1 MGNLLLIKLQVC
13 DLNFYL
19 CVIYGPNMD
28 CPEFYV
34 NLKNRLMQKENLPVV
49 ICGDWNLVM
58 DYSADTYGYLKE
70 NNIRARK
77 EVLNMIEG
85 LNLIDTWRSENN
97 NSKKFTWVSG
107 KKPLKMA
114 RLDFFLVTPDIHA
127 KINKYIK
134 SFGYRSDHSLIG
146 IEIDV
151 NSTERGK
158 GFWKFNSSLLQD
170 VEYVTLV
177 KNEIKNVIEDLTVG
191 HGLQDTTVISRQ
203 MFWEIQNKRCHYS
216 LLFEKK
222 KLQEQEKNL
231 EMEIQKLEKKLI
243 ENMVKD
249 NIHLQLETLKEEL
262 KSLRENRL
270 RGVLLRARAQSYV
283 DFEKPT
289 KYFCNLEKQ
298 KYTSKVVNKV
308 RTSNRMITNQQD
320 ILKEL
325 KSFYKNLLQSK
336 RNKDQAVNKN
346 PILDDSNI
354 KKLSRMEQTKCEGL
368 ISENEIKKVLINMK
382 NGKSPGTD
390 GYTAEFYKFFL
401 E

>member
-1 MGNLLLIKLQVC
+1 
-13 DLNFYL
+13 
-19 CVIYGPNMD
+19 
-28 CPEFYV
+28 
-34 NLKNRLMQKENLPVV
+34 
-49 ICGDWNLVM
+49 
-58 DYSADTYGYLKE
+58 
-70 NNIRARK
+70 
-77 EVLNMIEG
+77 
-85 LNLIDTWRSENN
+85 
-97 NSKKFTWVSG
+97 
-107 KKPLKMA
+107 
-114 RLDFFLVTPDIHA
+114 
-127 KINKYIK
+127 
-134 SFGYRSDHSLIG
+134 
-146 IEIDV
+146 
-151 NSTERGK
+151 
-158 GFWKFNSSLLQD
+158 
-170 VEYVTLV
+170 
-177 KNEIKNVIEDLTVG
+177 
-191 HGLQDTTVISRQ
+191 
-203 MFWEIQNKRCHYS
+203 
-216 LLFEKK
+216 
-222 KLQEQEKNL
+222 
-231 EMEIQKLEKKLI
+231 MEIQKLEKKLI

-298 KYTSKVVNKV
+298 NYTSKVVNKV

-346 PILDDSNI
+346 PFLDDSNI

-390 GYTAEFYKFFL
+390 GYTAEFYKFFGMIL
-401 E
+401 VNLYWIV

>member
-1 MGNLLLIKLQVC
+1 M
-13 DLNFYL
+13 
-19 CVIYGPNMD
+19 
-28 CPEFYV
+28 
-34 NLKNRLMQKENLPVV
+34 
-49 ICGDWNLVM
+49 
-58 DYSADTYGYLKE
+58 
-70 NNIRARK
+70 
-77 EVLNMIEG
+77 
-85 LNLIDTWRSENN
+85 
-97 NSKKFTWVSG
+97 
-107 KKPLKMA
+107 
-114 RLDFFLVTPDIHA
+114 
-127 KINKYIK
+127 
-134 SFGYRSDHSLIG
+134 
-146 IEIDV
+146 
-151 NSTERGK
+151 
-158 GFWKFNSSLLQD
+158 
-170 VEYVTLV
+170 
-177 KNEIKNVIEDLTVG
+177 G

-203 MFWEIQNKRCHYS
+203 MFWEILKLRIRGVTIPYCS
-216 LLFEKK
+216 KKK

-298 KYTSKVVNKV
+298 NYTSKVVNKV

-346 PILDDSNI
+346 PFLDDSNI

-368 ISENEIKKVLINMK
+368 ISENEI
-382 NGKSPGTD
+382 
-390 GYTAEFYKFFL
+390 
-401 E
+401 